1 MRGYHD
7 RIEPFPGN
15 GNARNSARTMIAAA
29 AALAACLV
37 VAQAAEP
44 ISTEQILNAL
54 TPKAATR
61 SLSGPQSDS
70 VAAPSADQSKFINSL
85 RNRKTRSLTLD
96 ERQQLATI
104 AKDKP
109 SIDIEIEF
117 AYNSAQIGPAAAPG
131 VAALGK
137 ALSSP
142 QLTSSTFVIAGHT
155 DGKGGDSYNQDLSER
170 RADAVKRYLVER
182 YKLPAANLLAV
193 GYGKTMLKN
202 RDNPTAPE
210 NRRVQVVNTL
220 DKNVAGR

>member
-1 MRGYHD
+1 M
-7 RIEPFPGN
+7 
-15 GNARNSARTMIAAA
+15 
-29 AALAACLV
+29 
-37 VAQAAEP
+37 
-44 ISTEQILNAL
+44 
-54 TPKAATR
+54 
-61 SLSGPQSDS
+61 
-70 VAAPSADQSKFINSL
+70 
-85 RNRKTRSLTLD
+85 TLD

-202 RDNPTAPE
+202 KDNPAAPE